1 MAKKNGL
8 GLYKIAGACAF
19 ISLTI
24 SGVSL
29 LLAALIGG
37 SLGILA
43 LVGQICLVAST
54 IITAG
59 LFVNSSAFPWKSK
72 FWVILYYVVAI
83 IAIVNFFL

>member
-1 MAKKNGL
+1 MAKKNSL
-8 GLYKIAGACAF
+8 GLNKVAGACAF
-19 ISLTI
+19 ISLTVSGI
-24 SGVSL
+24 SF
-29 LLAALIGG
+29 LLASLVGG

-59 LFVNSSAFPWKSK
+59 LFVNSSAFPWKNK

-83 IAIVNFFL
+83 IAIVSFFL